1 VQRKEYARTKATI
14 SKSFLSPPKAMFAEM
29 TSLVLQIDEEIEKR
43 SLLKHP
49 FYVMWSKG
57 ELTRDYLRGYSL
69 EYFQLV
75 KAVPEMVKNIAEKSG
90 SGLKGKIKENQ
101 REESE
106 HIHLWTKFAKTLGI
120 SNSDLKEYLGAQG
133 TTLAVDEMKLLTRSS
148 LGAGVAALYAYE
160 RDLPKISTTKI
171 RGLKEFYGMDDADS
185 LEYFREHEV
194 ADVRHAAVW
203 RNILEDMNSTDNQN
217 LLGAAISSL
226 DSQNRLLDCVMEKYV
241 S

>member
-1 VQRKEYARTKATI
+1 
-14 SKSFLSPPKAMFAEM
+14 M

-49 FYVMWSKG
+49 FYEMWSKG
-57 ELTRDYLRGYSL
+57 ELTRDHLRGYSL

-75 KAVPEMVKNIAEKSG
+75 KAVPEMVRNIEEKSG

-120 SNSDLKEYLGAQG
+120 SNSDLMGHVGAQG
-133 TTLAVDEMKLLTRSS
+133 TMLAVDEMTLLTRSS
-148 LGAGVAALYAYE
+148 LGAGVAAMYAYE

-171 RGLKEFYGMDDADS
+171 RGLKEFYGMDNADS

-203 RNILEDMNSTDNQN
+203 RNILEDMSSTESQN
-217 LLGAAISSL
+217 LLGAAKSSL